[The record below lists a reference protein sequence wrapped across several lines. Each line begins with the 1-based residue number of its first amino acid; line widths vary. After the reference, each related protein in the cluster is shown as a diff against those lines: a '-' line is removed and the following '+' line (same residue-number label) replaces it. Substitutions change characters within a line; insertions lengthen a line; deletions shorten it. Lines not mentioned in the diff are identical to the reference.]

1 MGCKLLCWPPIPS
14 HVVGKL
20 AFGPPE
26 PPSYTFVGD
35 EGAMTVMLR
44 LESGEQMPFLHNRCT
59 ITPLM
64 LRTTRNGKHQV
75 AAVHIEPT
83 VARLTLLYSHGNA
96 VDVGQMLPQL
106 AELAEQLQC
115 AIFVYDYPGYGQSAD
130 VPPRESQLYSS
141 VEAAWDCLR
150 SRFGV
155 PANKIVF
162 YGQSIGSAPSVHMAA
177 KLGKKLKKVGV
188 TGGERYAAGGMVLH
202 AGLSSGIRVIRPKT
216 DCTWCCDPF
225 QNIDKIHNVIAP
237 TLVIHGTEDEIVP
250 ITHGY
255 ELHSKC
261 ESAVE
266 PLFLESAGHND
277 VGLFPQYL
285 PRVQSFVNELC
296 ESQVDHADFP

>member
-1 MGCKLLCWPPIPS
+1 MFSRGGSLLPS
-14 HVVGKL
+14 SYADARCIDAVVVSK
-20 AFGPPE
+20 
-26 PPSYTFVGD
+26 
-35 EGAMTVMLR
+35 
-44 LESGEQMPFLHNRCT
+44 
-59 ITPLM
+59 
-64 LRTTRNGKHQV
+64 
-75 AAVHIEPT
+75 
-83 VARLTLLYSHGNA
+83 
-96 VDVGQMLPQL
+96 